1 LDLMQTPPANNSRL
15 RSIGAIVIGSLLLG
29 VVLAVFLVVVPFAG
43 AEENVISGI
52 LLLAF
57 AFGWAL
63 IVALSIRFTDQPQRW
78 AIAPAALMTLA
89 SAVLLAW
96 PDSVEHET
104 FNWIWPPVL
113 LTLVVWMVVRVRR
126 DLRSRVRAWL
136 LYPLFALM
144 ALAAAG
150 GAYETV
156 QERIDDGRYD
166 MPGQLIDVGDHRLH
180 LHCMGTGSPTVILEA
195 GLGDFSA
202 MMDAWIAPDVAKDTR
217 VCTYDRAGRGWSESA
232 SGPQD
237 AAAVATDLHMLLR
250 NGDIDGPYVLA
261 GHSAGGLYVQ
271 VFANLY
277 PDDVAGLVLLDS
289 MSPDQYEEV
298 TNWSRFYQMWR
309 RASSLAPSLAR
320 LGAMRAVAWVSYGM
334 LPSQQRDEERAFSS
348 TARHWRSQR
357 DEFSK
362 IRDSLKQAGELK
374 SIGAKPL
381 IVLTAERDAEGN
393 WLPVQEEMA
402 KLSTNTDHR
411 VLADATHTSLTEEEE
426 YAAMSAQAIRDV
438 VEAVRTDRPLTP

>member
-1 LDLMQTPPANNSRL
+1 MAF
-15 RSIGAIVIGSLLLG
+15 AA
-29 VVLAVFLVVVPFAG
+29 VVL
-43 AEENVISGI
+43 
-52 LLLAF
+52 
-57 AFGWAL
+57 L
-63 IVALSIRFTDQPQRW
+63 IW
-78 AIAPAALMTLA
+78 PA
-89 SAVLLAW
+89 
-96 PDSVEHET
+96 SVTHEA
-104 FNWIWPPVL
+104 FNWIWPLILFGLVIWMVMQVRRHVHSRAASVL
-113 LTLVVWMVVRVRR
+113 LYAL
-126 DLRSRVRAWL
+126 SGL
-136 LYPLFALM
+136 L
-144 ALAAAG
+144 ALAAIG

-166 MPGQLIDVGDHRLH
+166 MPGQLVDVGDHRLH
-180 LHCMGTGSPTVILEA
+180 LHCTGTGSPTVILEA
-195 GLGDFSA
+195 GLGDLSA

-237 AAAVATDLHMLLR
+237 AAAVATDLHTLLR

-271 VFANLY
+271 VFANLF

-289 MSPDQYEEV
+289 MSPDQYEDV

-309 RASSLAPSLAR
+309 RASALAPSLAR
-320 LGAMRAVAWVSYGM
+320 LGVMRGIAQTSFGG
-334 LPSQQRDEERAFSS
+334 LPADQRDEERAFYS
-348 TARHWRSQR
+348 TARYWRSQR

-362 IRDSLKQAGELK
+362 IRDSQKQAKELK
-374 SIGAKPL
+374 SIGARPL
-381 IVLTAERDAEGN
+381 IVLTAEKDAEGN

-411 VLADATHTSLTEEEE
+411 VLADATHASLTEEEE

-438 VEAVRTDRPLTP
+438 VGAVRTGSTLTR